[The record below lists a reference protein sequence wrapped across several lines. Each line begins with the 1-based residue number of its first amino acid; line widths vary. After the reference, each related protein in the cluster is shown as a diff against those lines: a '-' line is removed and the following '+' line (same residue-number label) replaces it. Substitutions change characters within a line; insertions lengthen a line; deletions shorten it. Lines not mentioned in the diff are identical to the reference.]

1 MSAKPAKQ
9 LFGTHKKPF
18 FGKSGH
24 FRAKKCTSGAQI
36 KILRPLL
43 QFKQSN
49 KYDAKDDFNHFE
61 KPPCPIHDFWSR
73 KLLRLIGNACL
84 R

>member
-18 FGKSGH
+18 LAKVVIFGP
-24 FRAKKCTSGAQI
+24 KKCTSGAQI